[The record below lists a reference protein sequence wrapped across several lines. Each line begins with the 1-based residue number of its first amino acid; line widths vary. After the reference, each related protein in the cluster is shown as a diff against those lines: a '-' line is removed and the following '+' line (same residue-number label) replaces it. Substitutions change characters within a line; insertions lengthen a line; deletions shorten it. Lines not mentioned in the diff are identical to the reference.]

1 MAGVMLKEAL
11 TVSWS
16 LTKNIGGGVEC
27 QPNEDINEDITTLV
41 EVRNNL
47 LYKIKELPMD
57 VCGSPMLAGD
67 PSCATP
73 ASLTSI
79 PYETGDFHQF

>member
-1 MAGVMLKEAL
+1 MAGVMFKEAL
-11 TVSWS
+11 TVYWS
-16 LTKNIGGGVEC
+16 LSKNIGGRVEC
-27 QPNEDINEDITTLV
+27 QHNQEITTLV
-41 EVRNNL
+41 ELRNNL
-47 LYKIKELPMD
+47 LYKVRKLPMD

-79 PYETGDFHQF
+79 PYETGNFHQF